1 VSLTLASSRVGR
13 PPASPEDRDV
23 VRRSRAATA
32 RRHRTVLA
40 GLGLLLLGLLAAR
53 VLLGDF
59 TVTVPDFIRILGGE
73 TIPGATYL
81 VLEVKLPRAVLA
93 LLAGAAF
100 GVAGAL
106 CQTVLRNPLAT
117 PDLVGISIGASAA
130 AVFAIVELD
139 LDGVGVSLAAVGG
152 AVLTGAAVRA
162 VAGSSTWRLV
172 VVGIAAAAALQ
183 SVIQYLFTR
192 ADTYDAQL
200 TLRWLAGSVSS
211 ATWDTIRLLG
221 LALLLLLPL
230 VVRAV
235 RALPA
240 LELGDEAAAG
250 LGVPTRRADE
260 ALLVA
265 VVLVAVA
272 VAAAGPIAFVAFV
285 AGPLARALNAGRAT
299 VAGSALVGA
308 AIVVGADYLADY
320 VVPGGN
326 YPVGVVTGALGAPF
340 LLWQL
345 NRRTR

>member
-1 VSLTLASSRVGR
+1 MPG
-13 PPASPEDRDV
+13 PAP
-23 VRRSRAATA
+23 RAATG
-32 RRHRTVLA
+32 RVLA
-40 GLGLLLLGLLAAR
+40 GLALLLLGLLAAR

-59 TVTVPDFIRILGGE
+59 TVTVPDLVRILRGE

-81 VLEVKLPRAVLA
+81 VMEVKLPRAVLA
-93 LLAGAAF
+93 LLAGSAF

-139 LDGVGVSLAAVGG
+139 LDGVGVSLAAVLG

-200 TLRWLAGSVSS
+200 TLRWLAGSVSARDLGHDPAAGPGPASCCSRSWCARSGPSRPSSS
-211 ATWDTIRLLG
+211 ATRR
-221 LALLLLLPL
+221 P
-230 VVRAV
+230 
-235 RALPA
+235 PA
-240 LELGDEAAAG
+240 SGC
-250 LGVPTRRADE
+250 RRRRGDE

-272 VAAAGPIAFVAFV
+272 VAAAGPDRLRRVRR
-285 AGPLARALNAGRAT
+285 PAR
-299 VAGSALVGA
+299 S
-308 AIVVGADYLADY
+308 
-320 VVPGGN
+320 P
-326 YPVGVVTGALGAPF
+326 AP
-340 LLWQL
+340 
-345 NRRTR
+345 